1 MTGAASADASAPT
14 PSLGER
20 AVRVLRLTW
29 VPLVASLTSLVLSI
43 SSIVIATRDPSVVI
57 LVPDQIR
64 FVQGERVGYAYAY
77 LQPTFLSTGAN
88 DRVEVIRDMRLEI
101 TPAAGGDTLT
111 FAWDEVGRLDFDP
124 ADDSLTYVYLADAV
138 PLLIGPDAAENPL
151 GLFQGPAGSYLESET
166 YRVELVAE
174 RVVAE
179 GDLRSSFEITLT
191 DEDVAFLNDADG
203 GQFLTV
209 AITEP

>member
-1 MTGAASADASAPT
+1 VTDAAPAPT
-14 PSLGER
+14 PSLAER
-20 AVRVLRLTW
+20 AVRILRLTW

-43 SSIVIATRDPSVVI
+43 SSIVIATRDPSVAI

-64 FVQGERVGYAYAY
+64 FVQGERIGYAYAY

-88 DRVEVIRDMRLEI
+88 DRVEVVRDMRLEI
-101 TPAAGGDTLT
+101 TPASGGDTMT

-138 PLLIGPDAAENPL
+138 PLLIAPDAAENPL
-151 GLFQGPAGSYLESET
+151 GLFQGPEGDFLEAGT

-174 RVVAE
+174 RVVADD
-179 GDLRSSFEITLT
+179 DLRSAFEITLT
-191 DEDVAFLNDADG
+191 QADVDFLNAADG
-203 GQFLTV
+203 DQFLTLPI
-209 AITEP
+209 AEP

>member
-1 MTGAASADASAPT
+1 VTDAAPAPIL
-14 PSLGER
+14 SLGER
-20 AVRVLRLTW
+20 VVRVLRLTW

-43 SSIVIATRDPSVVI
+43 SSIVIATRDPSVAI

-64 FVQGERVGYAYAY
+64 FVQGERIGYAYAY

-101 TPAAGGDTLT
+101 TPASGGDTMT

-138 PLLIGPDAAENPL
+138 PLLIAPDAAENPL
-151 GLFQGPAGSYLESET
+151 ALFQGPAGSYLESGT

-174 RVVAE
+174 RVVADD
-179 GDLRSSFEITLT
+179 DLRSAFEITLT
-191 DEDVAFLNDADG
+191 QADVDFLNAADG
-203 GQFLTV
+203 DQFLTLSI
-209 AITEP
+209 AEP

>member
-1 MTGAASADASAPT
+1 VTDAAAAPT
-14 PSLGER
+14 LSLGER

-43 SSIVIATRDPSVVI
+43 SSIVIATRDPSVAI

-64 FVQGERVGYAYAY
+64 FVQGERIGFAYAY

-88 DRVEVIRDMRLEI
+88 DRVEVIADMRLEI
-101 TPAAGGDTLT
+101 TPASGGDTMT

-138 PLLIGPDAAENPL
+138 PLLIAPDAAENPL
-151 GLFQGPAGSYLESET
+151 ALFQGPAGSYLESGT

-174 RVVAE
+174 RVVADD
-179 GDLRSSFEITLT
+179 DLRSAFEITLT
-191 DEDVAFLNDADG
+191 QADVDFLNAADG
-203 GQFLTV
+203 DQFLTLPI
-209 AITEP
+209 AEP